1 MRYASAMNF
10 LCHAMPY
17 LDQPLLAVCTGVP
30 DWLSVVDRKIRAR
43 RKLAEVHLESDDS
56 ELRLVAGGI
65 IRHIDD
71 DRWFHGTEAFVTTN
85 MELAVQLRDRLPG
98 DTGFRPMFVGHI
110 LIEMLLDAGWIR
122 RDREIGQRYYESI
135 RSLDADVIQRCVNVI
150 TGKPTDKLVQVVEKY
165 TEMEFLFDYL
175 DYERLLMR
183 LNQVM
188 KRVGLSKL
196 PDDLIPW
203 LAETDSLV
211 ESRRQ
216 RLLTPADG
224 SNPFSF

>member
-1 MRYASAMNF
+1 MNF
-10 LCHAMPY
+10 LCHAIPY
-17 LDQPLLAVCTGVP
+17 FDQPLLAICTGVP

-43 RKLAEVHLESDDS
+43 RKLAEVHLDSNDD
-56 ELRLVAGGI
+56 ELRQVAGGI

-85 MELAVQLRDRLPG
+85 LELAVQLRERLPG
-98 DTGFRPMFVGHI
+98 DSGFRPMFVGHI

-122 RDREIGQRYYESI
+122 RDPSIGEKYYESI
-135 RSLDADVIQRCVNVI
+135 ASQDASTIERCVNII
-150 TGKPTDKLVQVVEKY
+150 TGKPTEKLASVVDKFAEIR
-165 TEMEFLFDYL
+165 FLFDYL
-175 DYERLLMR
+175 DYDLLLMR

-196 PDDLIPW
+196 PDSLTGW
-203 LAETDSLV
+203 LAETDMLV

-216 RLLTPADG
+216 RLLTPDDG
-224 SNPFSF
+224 STPFTF